1 MSGLRDTLQPYAHL
15 LRSFFIISR
24 VMLFEKFT
32 PVFFF
37 FYLLFVLSLGFILSA
52 LHWGAGVLV
61 VLLGLFLFRRSLR
74 SFEFLK
80 RGLIRKGDRVEYA
93 DPTAAQTRE
102 IFKKARVLLK
112 MRPIEAEKSKLIDA
126 ELLEG
131 NRHFF
136 LVETDKKPSVI
147 AYEWIVGLSPEI
159 LD

>member
-1 MSGLRDTLQPYAHL
+1 MQPYTHL

-37 FYLLFVLSLGFILSA
+37 FYLLFVLSLGFVLSVI
-52 LHWGAGVLV
+52 HWGVGVFV
-61 VLLGLFLFRRSLR
+61 VLLCLLLFRSSLQ

-80 RGLIRKGDRVEYA
+80 RLLIRKGDRVEYA
-93 DPTAAQTRE
+93 DPSAEQTQE

-112 MRPIEAEKSKLIDA
+112 MRPSEAEKSKLIDA

-136 LVETDKKPSVI
+136 LVQIDKKPSVI
-147 AYEWIVGLSPEI
+147 AYEWIVGLSPEM

>member
-1 MSGLRDTLQPYAHL
+1 MSRLKESLQPYGHL

-37 FYLLFVLSLGFILSA
+37 FYLLFVLSLGFILSVI
-52 LHWGAGVLV
+52 HWSMTVLV
-61 VLLGLFLFRRSLR
+61 VLLGFFLFNRTLR
-74 SFEFLK
+74 GFLFLK
-80 RGLIRKGDRVEYA
+80 RALIRKGDRIEYA
-93 DPTAAQTRE
+93 DPTAAQARD

-112 MRPIEAEKSKLIDA
+112 MRPGEAEKSKLIAA
-126 ELLEG
+126 EFLEES
-131 NRHFF
+131 RHFF